1 MSSSQLIPNINYNG
15 EVFSSTEFNN
25 NKDSKDWSRLAIV
38 LTFFGMII
46 LSLFFNFVTYPTTF
60 AVADDVQYVFYLNVT
75 VMMLVG
81 FGFLM
86 TFQRLNAL
94 TAIGMTFLVTA
105 LSIPWAVLT
114 GRFFASV
121 AGNLHEY
128 PGVTNSTLWG
138 SVELDV
144 SALLQGNFAAATVL
158 ISFGAVIGKITPSQL
173 VMMTFLEV
181 PLYSLNKEVF
191 CIGKFLQTYS
201 AHTLLNSND
210 KKTTDRN
217 TYYFL
222 FKPVSYTT
230 LFEYISL
237 RLVQEINAYLFSFFS
252 FFTYTDFVITCAY
265 CALSYI
271 YDTFYT
277 ILSIRYFYL

>member
-1 MSSSQLIPNINYNG
+1 MSALLNTTNYDTLPTKTHAPPPSS
-15 EVFSSTEFNN
+15 
-25 NKDSKDWSRLAIV
+25 DWRRLALIV
-38 LTFFGMII
+38 G
-46 LSLFFNFVTYPTTF
+46 LFQVLLVGLCLRFVIYPSGDFLIT
-60 AVADDVQYVFYLNVT
+60 DDIQYVFYLNVT

-94 TAIGMTFLVTA
+94 TAIGMTFLVTT

-173 VMMTFLEV
+173 ALMTILEV

-191 CIGKFLQTYS
+191 CIGKFLQIYMHTCS

-252 FFTYTDFVITCAY
+252 FFTYTDFVIMCA
-265 CALSYI
+265 
-271 YDTFYT
+271 
-277 ILSIRYFYL
+277 